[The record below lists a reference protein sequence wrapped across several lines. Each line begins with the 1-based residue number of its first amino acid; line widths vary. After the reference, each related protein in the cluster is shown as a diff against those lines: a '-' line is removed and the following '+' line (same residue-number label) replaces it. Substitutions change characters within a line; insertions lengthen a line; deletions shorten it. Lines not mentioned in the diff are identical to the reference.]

1 MSLRKYIRRNMYR
14 WHRVSSLIIAIPVL
28 LWAISGFMHP
38 LMTNI
43 RPQVATQ
50 RLTAPVIDTSK
61 LKVSLADALQ
71 KNKVATFRSFR
82 LVAINDNWF
91 YQVKVPGT
99 NVLQYYS
106 TDRGK
111 RLPDGDELYAR
122 YLAKQFLEGE
132 EGKIASG
139 DGHDSDST
147 KAPSAVGHI
156 GKGKPPVMLAALKLE
171 PLAAGSSTPAAEAIA
186 GEHDCCTNTMASV
199 MNVTKGAKVSEV
211 AFIEQFNGEY
221 KYVNRFLP
229 VYKVAFG
236 RADGIRIYVE
246 TAQDRFAFALDNKR
260 AAFDTFFSLFHTLG
274 WLDVL
279 GRGKHVLE
287 ALIMLLAIFTTSM
300 GLYMFFTTK
309 TKSPR
314 GNITARARR
323 THRYTSLVVSLF
335 TLLFTFSGGWHALAK
350 LDPDNREKYFVDNRF
365 DASVA
370 APDMNRI
377 QAAAGDSETITNVGI
392 VKIEDGLYWQVFHK
406 KASQQGSKSTAATK
420 QGSAK
425 QPGNKLPA
433 AGNDLM
439 KSMQVP
445 PPNTLY
451 ISQADYRVLKDGEK
465 QYAQYIASQFSK
477 RTTDRIIETRPVTKF
492 EDEYGFV
499 NKRLPVWKVG
509 YKENSNE
516 RYYVETSGG
525 QMAALVNDIDY
536 YEGYSFALF
545 HKHHFMDWGG
555 KEVRDISTMFWA
567 FMQVLMIAVGLWFWW
582 KLRK

>member
-1 MSLRKYIRRNMYR
+1 
-14 WHRVSSLIIAIPVL
+14 
-28 LWAISGFMHP
+28 MHP

-50 RLTAPVIDTSK
+50 RLMAPVIDTSK
-61 LKVSLADALQ
+61 WKVSLADALQ
-71 KNKVATFRSFR
+71 KNKVTTFRSFR

-106 TDRGK
+106 TDKGK

-122 YLAKQFLEGE
+122 YLAKQFLEGDE
-132 EGKIASG
+132 RAASATA
-139 DGHDSDST
+139 HT
-147 KAPSAVGHI
+147 PSAGDSSLAKDEHAGA
-156 GKGKPPVMLAALKLE
+156 GKSHSTSDAMLASLKPE
-171 PLAAGSSTPAAEAIA
+171 PLPTGASTPATEAMA
-186 GEHDCCTNTMASV
+186 GDHDCCTSTMAMI
-199 MNVTKGAKVSEV
+199 MNPAKGVKVSEV
-211 AFIEQFNGEY
+211 ALINQFSGEY

-279 GRGKHVLE
+279 GWGKHIIE

-309 TKSPR
+309 TKSAR
-314 GNITARARR
+314 GNLTARARR
-323 THRYTSLVVSLF
+323 THRYTSLVASLF

-350 LDPDNREKYFVDNRF
+350 LDPDNREKYFADNRF
-365 DASVA
+365 DAGVA

-377 QAAAGDSETITNVGI
+377 QAAAGDSASITNVGI
-392 VKIEDGLYWQVFHK
+392 VKMSNGLYWQVFHK
-406 KASQQGSKSTAATK
+406 KASQQGSKAPADTK
-420 QGSAK
+420 LGSAM
-425 QPGNKLPA
+425 QSGNKLPG

-439 KSMQVP
+439 KATQLP

-451 ISQADYRVLKDGEK
+451 ISLTDYHILKDGEK

-477 RTTDRIIETRPVTKF
+477 RATDRIIETRPVTKF

-509 YKENSNE
+509 YQENNHE
-516 RYYVETSGG
+516 RYYVETSSG
-525 QMAALVNDIDY
+525 QMAALVNDLDY

-567 FMQVLMIAVGLWFWW
+567 FMQVLMVAVGLWFWW